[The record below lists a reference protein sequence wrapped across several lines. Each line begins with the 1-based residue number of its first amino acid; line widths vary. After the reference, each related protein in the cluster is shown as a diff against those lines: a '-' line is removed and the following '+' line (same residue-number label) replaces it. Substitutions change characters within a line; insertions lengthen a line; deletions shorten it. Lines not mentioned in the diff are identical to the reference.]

1 MREVQESLLER
12 EEGET
17 VSDKPEQLEIQPV
30 QDQAKPLSLV
40 GKLAAAFAA
49 VGGLEK
55 KGRNQAQGYDYLKA
69 ADVAKAVR
77 MELFS
82 RGIIL
87 LSDVEKSE
95 WSEFTT
101 MKGSRMTVCR
111 LTVRFTF
118 YDGTETLSF
127 RGVGEAF
134 DTGDKSPYKS
144 TTGALKYALRTA
156 GLIPDEKDDPEAD
169 EKVDREM
176 AQDGVSRAEE
186 AALSKFNSRVA
197 SQPPPEPVVARNQ
210 AGYVLITK
218 VEEKLTKAKKTY
230 WLLSVTPQGG
240 ASDYK
245 VSVWDAK
252 LQIPELWAA
261 SGKDAKIGVKE
272 DKKGDK
278 TYYSLEKIYVIGS
291 KNFATQPPL
300 ANLPTAPDFDGPEY
314 DDGDAPNF

>member
-1 MREVQESLLER
+1 MNAKQDAQMVNDLLV
-12 EEGET
+12 GQTLPDPDLLT
-17 VSDKPEQLEIQPV
+17 VP
-30 QDQAKPLSLV
+30 DQTKPLSLV

-82 RGIIL
+82 RGIIM
-87 LSDVEKSE
+87 LSDVEKE
-95 WSEFTT
+95 AWSEFTT

-127 RGVGEAF
+127 RGVSEAF
-134 DTGDKSPYKS
+134 DTGDKSPYKA

-176 AQDGVSRAEE
+176 AEDGVSRAEE
-186 AALSKFNSRVA
+186 AHLTKFKAREA
-197 SQPPPEPVVARNQ
+197 SQPPAEPVVARNQ

-218 VEEKLTKAKKTY
+218 VEEKLTKAKKPY

-240 ASDYK
+240 AADYK

-252 LQIPELWAA
+252 LRIPELWAA
-261 SGKDAKIGVKE
+261 AGKDAKIGVKE
-272 DKKGDK
+272 EKKADK
-278 TYYSLEKIYVIGS
+278 TYYSLERIYVIGS
-291 KNFATQPPL
+291 KSFETQPPL
-300 ANLPTAPDFDGPEY
+300 ANLPPPPSFDGPEY
-314 DDGDAPNF
+314 DDSDFA